1 MVSHGPHKPENVGS
15 IPTSATNGKTMAKPL
30 KTSGKPSLVILA
42 ERGPSVNLGIPPK
55 GPVRGGFRLINL
67 TRRCLSTDKELR

>member
-1 MVSHGPHKPENVGS
+1 
-15 IPTSATNGKTMAKPL
+15 MAKPL